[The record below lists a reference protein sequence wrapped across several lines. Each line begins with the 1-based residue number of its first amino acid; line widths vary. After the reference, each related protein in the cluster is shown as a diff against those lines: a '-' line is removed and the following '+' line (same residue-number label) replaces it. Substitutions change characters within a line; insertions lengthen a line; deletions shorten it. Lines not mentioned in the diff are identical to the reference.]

1 MARDEIPRPGLLP
14 GELLPLAEA
23 GRRLGLSR
31 SWLRR
36 ARLSGLRVHAVG
48 KKRFVESDDLLR
60 FIREQSSSGATDTPP
75 RDNGG
80 DR

>member
-1 MARDEIPRPGLLP
+1 MTHNDETRTGLLP

-36 ARLSGLRVHAVG
+36 ARLAGLRVHRHGA
-48 KKRFVESDDLLR
+48 KLFLNADDFLA
-60 FIREQSSSGATDTPP
+60 FIVGATDTPP